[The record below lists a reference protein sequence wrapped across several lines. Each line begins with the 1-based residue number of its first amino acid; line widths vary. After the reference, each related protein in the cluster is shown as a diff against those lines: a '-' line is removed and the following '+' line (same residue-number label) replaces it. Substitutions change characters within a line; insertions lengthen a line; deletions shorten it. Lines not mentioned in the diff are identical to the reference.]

1 MDYGP
6 ELSRSFRALKVWV
19 HLKSHGI
26 AQISNVVEN
35 NISQAQYLKNRIEA
49 ENALELLA
57 PVPLNICCF
66 RYKFQSNID
75 TNNSLIVLKIQESGI
90 AAPSTTIIDGS
101 TAIRV
106 NITNHRTTVSD
117 LDLLVNSVLKT
128 GRSLV

>member
-1 MDYGP
+1 MG
-6 ELSRSFRALKVWV
+6 SFKISWNCSDLKCC
-19 HLKSHGI
+19 
-26 AQISNVVEN
+26 
-35 NISQAQYLKNRIEA
+35 RIEA